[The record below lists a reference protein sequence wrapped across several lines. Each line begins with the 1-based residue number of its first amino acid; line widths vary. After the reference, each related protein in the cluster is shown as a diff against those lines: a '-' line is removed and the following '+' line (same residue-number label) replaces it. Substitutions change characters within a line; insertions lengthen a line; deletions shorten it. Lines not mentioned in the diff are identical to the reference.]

1 MSYTNFDDPYVYGPL
16 TQEELES
23 LTVSHRMSFIGG
35 QIYIGVAAEIKEF
48 SDRLVEKEP
57 IVYIQPVEE

>member
-1 MSYTNFDDPYVYGPL
+1 MSYTNFDDPYVYGPIS
-16 TQEELES
+16 QEELEN

-35 QIYIGVAAEIKEF
+35 QIYIGVVVELQEF

-57 IVYIQPVEE
+57 IVYTQPVEE

>member
-1 MSYTNFDDPYVYGPL
+1 MSYTNFDDPYVYGPIS
-16 TQEELES
+16 QEELGN
-23 LTVSHRMSFIGG
+23 LAVSHRMSFIGG
-35 QIYIGVAAEIKEF
+35 QIYIGVAIELKEF